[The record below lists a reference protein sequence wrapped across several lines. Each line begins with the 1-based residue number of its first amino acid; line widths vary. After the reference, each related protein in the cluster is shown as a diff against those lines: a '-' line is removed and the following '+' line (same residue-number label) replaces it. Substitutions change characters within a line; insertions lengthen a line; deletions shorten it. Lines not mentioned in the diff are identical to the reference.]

1 MKKTLLLL
9 GIVALGAAATLGLS
23 VRAGDTKE
31 DGQVTSEFQ
40 ITGMTCGGC
49 AAGVK
54 MTVKKL
60 DGVVKVDA
68 SYDKGNAVVTYD
80 PNKVTAEQITEAIK
94 KLGYEAEL
102 KKAAE
107 PATSSKAISASGIAS
122 ACC

>member
-9 GIVALGAAATLGLS
+9 GIVVLGAAVTLGLS

-31 DGQVTSEFQ
+31 KGQVTSEFQ

-60 DGVVKVDA
+60 DGVTSVDA
-68 SYDKGNAVVTYD
+68 SYDKGNAVVTYN
-80 PNKVTAEQITEAIK
+80 PEKVTVEQIKDAIK

-102 KKAAE
+102 KE
-107 PATSSKAISASGIAS
+107 PSNSRRPEA
-122 ACC
+122 

>member
-54 MTVKKL
+54 MAVKKL
-60 DGVVKVDA
+60 DGVAKVEA

-80 PNKVTAEQITEAIK
+80 PDKVTSEQIKDAIK
-94 KLGYEAEL
+94 KLGYEAEQ
-102 KKAAE
+102 KMPEKSE
-107 PATSSKAISASGIAS
+107 TSSETTDTSAILGAS
-122 ACC
+122 C